1 MEITVKVEAEG
12 LEKAINVLAQ
22 AISNQ
27 SIGEVAATQE
37 QPEQEAPPIAPV
49 KLKVPKQEVPKQEV
63 PKQEVPKQ
71 AVAPVKQEAPAQA
84 VPAVPTSNPGFTMD
98 QLAVAAT
105 QLMDAGKRDDII
117 SLLSTFNVQALTGL
131 PKDQY
136 GAFATSLRGMGA
148 KL

>member
-1 MEITVKVEAEG
+1 MEIMVKIEAEG

-27 SIGEVAATQE
+27 STGDVTATRV
-37 QPEQEAPPIAPV
+37 QPKQEAPPEVAPV
-49 KLKVPKQEVPKQEV
+49 KLKVPKQEAP
-63 PKQEVPKQ
+63 P
-71 AVAPVKQEAPAQA
+71 VAPVKQETPKQEAPAQA
-84 VPAVPTSNPGFTMD
+84 VPAVPTSNPSFTMD

-105 QLMDAGKRDDII
+105 QLMDAGKREEII

>member
-1 MEITVKVEAEG
+1 MEITVKAEG

-27 SIGEVAATQE
+27 SVGDVTATQE
-37 QPEQEAPPIAPV
+37 QPKQEAPP
-49 KLKVPKQEVPKQEV
+49 
-63 PKQEVPKQ
+63 
-71 AVAPVKQEAPAQA
+71 VAPVKQEVAPVKQEVAPVKQETPVKQEAPPVAPTQA
-84 VPAVPTSNPGFTMD
+84 VPAVPTSNPSFTMD

-105 QLMDAGKRDDII
+105 QLMDAGKRDEII

>member
-1 MEITVKVEAEG
+1 MEITVKAEG

-27 SIGEVAATQE
+27 SVGDVTATQE
-37 QPEQEAPPIAPV
+37 QPEQEAPV
-49 KLKVPKQEVPKQEV
+49 KQEVPKQEV

-84 VPAVPTSNPGFTMD
+84 VPAVPTSNPGFSMD

-105 QLMDAGKRDDII
+105 QLMDAGKREEII

>member
-27 SIGEVAATQE
+27 SVGDVAATQE

-49 KLKVPKQEVPKQEV
+49 KQEVAPVKQET
-63 PKQEVPKQ
+63 
-71 AVAPVKQEAPAQA
+71 PVKQEAPAQA
-84 VPAVPTSNPGFTMD
+84 VPAVPTSNPGFSMD

-117 SLLSTFNVQALTGL
+117 NLLSTFNVQALTGL

>member
-27 SIGEVAATQE
+27 SVGDVTATQE
-37 QPEQEAPPIAPV
+37 QPKQEAPPVAPV
-49 KLKVPKQEVPKQEV
+49 
-63 PKQEVPKQ
+63 KQ
-71 AVAPVKQEAPAQA
+71 AVAPVKQEVAPAQA
-84 VPAVPTSNPGFTMD
+84 VPAVPTSNPGFSMD

-117 SLLSTFNVQALTGL
+117 NLLSTFNVQALTGL

-136 GAFATSLRGMGA
+136 GAFATGLRGMGA

>member
-22 AISNQ
+22 ALSNQ
-27 SIGEVAATQE
+27 PISEVAATQE
-37 QPEQEAPPIAPV
+37 QPKREAPP
-49 KLKVPKQEVPKQEV
+49 
-63 PKQEVPKQ
+63 
-71 AVAPVKQEAPAQA
+71 VAPVKQEAPPAAPVKQDA
-84 VPAVPTSNPGFTMD
+84 PPAAPAVPTSNPSFTMD

-105 QLMDAGKRDDII
+105 QLMDAGKRDEII
-117 SLLSTFNVQALTGL
+117 NLLSTFNVQALTGL

>member
-1 MEITVKVEAEG
+1 MEITVKAEG

-27 SIGEVAATQE
+27 SVGDVTATQE
-37 QPEQEAPPIAPV
+37 QPEQE
-49 KLKVPKQEVPKQEV
+49 VPKQEAPPE
-63 PKQEVPKQ
+63 
-71 AVAPVKQEAPAQA
+71 VAPVKQEAPPAQA
-84 VPAVPTSNPGFTMD
+84 APAVPTSNPGFSMD

-105 QLMDAGKRDDII
+105 QLMDAGKRDEII

>member
-1 MEITVKVEAEG
+1 MEIMVKIEAEG

-27 SIGEVAATQE
+27 SVGDVTATQV
-37 QPEQEAPPIAPV
+37 QPKQEAPPVAPV
-49 KLKVPKQEVPKQEV
+49 KQETP
-63 PKQEVPKQ
+63 
-71 AVAPVKQEAPAQA
+71 KQEAPAQA
-84 VPAVPTSNPGFTMD
+84 VPAVPTSNPSFTMD

-117 SLLSTFNVQALTGL
+117 NLLSTFNVQALTGL

-136 GAFATSLRGMGA
+136 GTFATSLRGMGA

>member
-1 MEITVKVEAEG
+1 MEITVKAEG

-27 SIGEVAATQE
+27 SVGDVTATQV
-37 QPEQEAPPIAPV
+37 QPKQEAPPVAPV
-49 KLKVPKQEVPKQEV
+49 KQE
-63 PKQEVPKQ
+63 
-71 AVAPVKQEAPAQA
+71 VAPVKQEAPPAQA
-84 VPAVPTSNPGFTMD
+84 APAVPTSNPGFSMD

-105 QLMDAGKRDDII
+105 QLMDAGKREEII

>member
-1 MEITVKVEAEG
+1 MEITVKAEG

-27 SIGEVAATQE
+27 SIGDITATRV
-37 QPEQEAPPIAPV
+37 QPKQEAPPEVAPV
-49 KLKVPKQEVPKQEV
+49 KLKVPKQEEPKQEV
-63 PKQEVPKQ
+63 APVKQETP
-71 AVAPVKQEAPAQA
+71 KQEAPAQA
-84 VPAVPTSNPGFTMD
+84 VPAVPTSNPSFTMD

-117 SLLSTFNVQALTGL
+117 NLLSTFNVQALTGL

-136 GAFATSLRGMGA
+136 GTFATSLRGMGA

>member
-22 AISNQ
+22 ALSNQ
-27 SIGEVAATQE
+27 SIGDVTATQV
-37 QPEQEAPPIAPV
+37 QPKQAVAPPVAPV
-49 KLKVPKQEVPKQEV
+49 KQEV

-71 AVAPVKQEAPAQA
+71 AVAPVKQE
-84 VPAVPTSNPGFTMD
+84 VPTSNPGFSMD

-117 SLLSTFNVQALTGL
+117 NLLSTFNVQALTGL

>member
-1 MEITVKVEAEG
+1 MEITVKAEG

-27 SIGEVAATQE
+27 SVGDVTATQE
-37 QPEQEAPPIAPV
+37 QPKQAVAPPVAPV
-49 KLKVPKQEVPKQEV
+49 
-63 PKQEVPKQ
+63 KQEVPKQ
-71 AVAPVKQEAPAQA
+71 AVAPVKQEVAPAQA
-84 VPAVPTSNPGFTMD
+84 VQAVPTSNPGFSMD

-105 QLMDAGKRDDII
+105 QLMDAGKREEII

>member
-22 AISNQ
+22 ALSNQ
-27 SIGEVAATQE
+27 SIGDVTATQV
-37 QPEQEAPPIAPV
+37 QPKQEAPPIAPV
-49 KLKVPKQEVPKQEV
+49 KLEV

-71 AVAPVKQEAPAQA
+71 AVAPVKQEVAPVKQEAPPAQA
-84 VPAVPTSNPGFTMD
+84 VPAVPTSNPSFTMD

-117 SLLSTFNVQALTGL
+117 NLLSTFNVQALTGL